1 MGRFSIWNDTDNIPA
16 SWETFTTKKKAEKR
30 IEELRD
36 NFRKTQ
42 GYYRTNRWEKISPDE
57 IGYRVINLKFS
68 KFGI

>member
-16 SWETFTTKKKAEKR
+16 TIEVFDTKAKAEKR
-30 IEELRD
+30 INDLRD

-42 GYYRTNRWEKISPDE
+42 GYYRTNRWEKISPDD
-57 IGYRVINLKFS
+57 IQYRVINLKFS